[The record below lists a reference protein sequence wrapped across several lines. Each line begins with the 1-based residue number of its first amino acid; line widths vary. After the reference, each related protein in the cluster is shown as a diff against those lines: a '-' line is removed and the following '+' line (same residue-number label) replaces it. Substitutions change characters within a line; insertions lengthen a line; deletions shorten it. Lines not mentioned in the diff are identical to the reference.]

1 MICALIGGILIGIST
16 SLNLKLFRRIT
27 GMSGIFNSL
36 IKYDHASGF
45 MWKFFTFLG
54 LVTLP
59 VAAVFFDKGGIT
71 LGEMSITFFDSP
83 MYLSG

>member
-16 SLNLKLFRRIT
+16 SLNLKLFNRIT

-45 MWKFFTFLG
+45 LWKFFTFLG

-59 VAAVFFDKGGIT
+59 VLAIFFDKGGMTIA
-71 LGEMSITFFDSP
+71 GMNITFFDSQI
-83 MYLSG
+83 YLTG